1 MASGT
6 PQDGAPVLV
15 GRGPKGASVEG
26 LLRRGVTS
34 NARERSAQVLV
45 AFAGES
51 APTWARPG
59 TSVLVTVPAKGPPPA
74 SVAVPTSALR
84 RFGAD
89 RVVWVENPATPMEL
103 LAVTV
108 EVVEEG
114 SEWSFVEGPLEPGN
128 RVVSRGAGRLGLA
141 ARGAGQVGG
150 HFHADGTFHA
160 EDH

>member
-1 MASGT
+1 MRALS
-6 PQDGAPVLV
+6 PQMVAVPAVNFD
-15 GRGPKGASVEG
+15 GASV
-26 LLRRGVTS
+26 
-34 NARERSAQVLV
+34 
-45 AFAGES
+45 GEK
-51 APTWARPG
+51 P
-59 TSVLVTVPAKGPPPA
+59 V
-74 SVAVPTSALR
+74 
-84 RFGAD
+84 
-89 RVVWVENPATPMEL
+89 EL